1 MVHSVIDCKA
11 PLYKKISHSLP
22 KILERKKCM
31 KLSILMSE
39 KEKEGYIDMIVN
51 GKFLLARVQ

>member
-1 MVHSVIDCKA
+1 MTAKHHFIKRYLT
-11 PLYKKISHSLP
+11 LYQKFWR
-22 KILERKKCM
+22 EKKCM

-51 GKFLLARVQ
+51 GKFLLARAQ